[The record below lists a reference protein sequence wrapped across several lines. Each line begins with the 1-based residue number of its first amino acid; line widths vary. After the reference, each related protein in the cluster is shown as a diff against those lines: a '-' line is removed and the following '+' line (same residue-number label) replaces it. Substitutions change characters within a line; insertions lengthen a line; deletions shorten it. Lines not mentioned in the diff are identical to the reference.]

1 MNRRA
6 FRGWAAVAASAAV
19 CLLTA
24 VAAPA
29 AQAGALWMTEGA
41 GSCNAFSV
49 YGDFASFS
57 VPSSCPMSIQVVN
70 PIPLGQNAYWMT
82 TAPPGITINQAL
94 TENGDVNAGG
104 WTTGVVVGDFWQN
117 VTTGAWGGSTLAQ
130 GQNWFNTG
138 LEGSANINS
147 QIYGI
152 QIACAQQNVP
162 WGYCFYSTPPWFTVS
177 GITLEGTEN
186 TLPSLTGQGTLWA
199 TGSYVWN
206 PPGDDF
212 PVTLSSSDVS
222 GICSS
227 WVALPSGTL
236 NGPSEPRDDSVWQ
249 QCPNP
254 VSWSFGV
261 DTRSQVPTDGKF
273 QIALNATN
281 AAGMVNTATESVL
294 VDNDPVA
301 VSFRTPN
308 DPNPG
313 LWVNHAVTVD
323 AMPSAGPSGVGGM
336 NCSIDDA
343 SAKSYPASGLVVDGD
358 GIHNVSCVAW
368 NRAVGPQGQANTG
381 GNSMTVHI
389 DESSPSLSFQRQD
402 PGDPTALVVDTGD
415 SESGVAGGSIEMA
428 PAGTSD
434 WTSLPTSFDG
444 SHLLAH
450 FDDAGLSGAYSFEAT
465 SCDNVGNCA
474 SATRQLSLPLRETT
488 DSQVS
493 LTRIVNPLQRR
504 IVHERVRVG
513 WHWVMVR
520 RHHKLV
526 RVKRGGRLKTIDV
539 VKYVEQCTTE
549 RVRTGRHGSQLRR
562 VCRAPRVHVTKTLL
576 VRYGHKVT
584 LAGLYTTAQGVP
596 LPGQPVHI
604 LAAPD
609 NNSGAFSQIA
619 VVTTGPNGSWSATLP
634 PGPSRIIRAV
644 TDGTA
649 TILPSSG
656 QVTTIV
662 PASVKL
668 LRVWPRRVAWGGTV
682 HLVGQLEGG
691 YLPPGGALVRLRIG
705 IGAARTTY
713 GIREHVGGN
722 GRFSTSYTFGLGDPS
737 LVQAYWFQIAS
748 LPMGDY
754 PYAPAS
760 SERITVLVG
769 GHPSSSSTPSRTAPR
784 HRHRRHDPSR
794 RRRRS

>member
-1 MNRRA
+1 M
-6 FRGWAAVAASAAV
+6 
-19 CLLTA
+19 
-24 VAAPA
+24 
-29 AQAGALWMTEGA
+29 
-41 GSCNAFSV
+41 
-49 YGDFASFS
+49 
-57 VPSSCPMSIQVVN
+57 
-70 PIPLGQNAYWMT
+70 
-82 TAPPGITINQAL
+82 
-94 TENGDVNAGG
+94 
-104 WTTGVVVGDFWQN
+104 
-117 VTTGAWGGSTLAQ
+117 
-130 GQNWFNTG
+130 
-138 LEGSANINS
+138 
-147 QIYGI
+147 
-152 QIACAQQNVP
+152 
-162 WGYCFYSTPPWFTVS
+162 
-177 GITLEGTEN
+177 
-186 TLPSLTGQGTLWA
+186 
-199 TGSYVWN
+199 
-206 PPGDDF
+206 
-212 PVTLSSSDVS
+212 
-222 GICSS
+222 
-227 WVALPSGTL
+227 
-236 NGPSEPRDDSVWQ
+236 
-249 QCPNP
+249 
-254 VSWSFGV
+254 SWSFGV

-313 LWVNHAVTVD
+313 VWVNHAVTVD

-358 GIHNVSCVAW
+358 GIHSVSCVAW

-381 GNSMTVHI
+381 GDSMTVHI
-389 DESSPSLSFQRQD
+389 DESPPSLSFQPQN
-402 PGDPTALVVDTGD
+402 PGDPTALVVDTSD

-450 FDDAGLSGAYSFEAT
+450 FDDAGLSGAYSFQAT

-474 SATRQLSLPLRETT
+474 STTRQLSLPLREAS

-504 IVHERVRVG
+504 IVHEQVRVG
-513 WHWVMVR
+513 WHWATVR

-526 RVKRGGRLKTIDV
+526 RVKRGGRLKTINV
-539 VKYVEQCTTE
+539 VKYVEQCTTK
-549 RVRTGRHGSQLRR
+549 RVRTARHGSQLRR
-562 VCRAPRVHVTKTLL
+562 ICRAPRVHVTKTLL

-584 LAGLYTTAQGVP
+584 LAGLYTTASGAP
-596 LPGQPVHI
+596 LPGQPVRI

-619 VVTTGPNGSWSATLP
+619 VVTTGPNGGWSATLP

-644 TDGTA
+644 TGGTA

-668 LRVWPRRVAWGGTV
+668 LRVWPRRIPWGGTV

-748 LPMGDY
+748 LPDGQL
-754 PYAPAS
+754 PLRTGVQPADN
-760 SERITVLVG
+760 RDRG
-769 GHPSSSSTPSRTAPR
+769 RPSVVVARTPSRTAPR
-784 HRHRRHDPSR
+784 HRHARRHDPSR
-794 RRRRS
+794 RRRRSLRA